1 MSEFTLEISDIN
13 YIIDIE
19 TSTEDNTENL
29 EITTTNADTIEITT
43 GFAASIVY
51 ASDVI
56 GLDNYLTNFIDSY
69 NIDCGTP

>member
-29 EITTTNADTIEITT
+29 EITTTNTDTIEIST

-56 GLDNYLTNFIDSY
+56 GVENNVENYIDSH
-69 NIDCGTP
+69 NIDCGAT

>member
-29 EITTTNADTIEITT
+29 EITTTNTDTIEIST

-56 GLDNYLTNFIDSY
+56 GLDNYLSNFIDSY

>member
-29 EITTTNADTIEITT
+29 EITTTNADTIEITS

-56 GLDNYLTNFIDSY
+56 GLDNYLANFIDNY

>member
-29 EITTTNADTIEITT
+29 EITTTNADTIEVTT
-43 GFAASIVY
+43 SFAASIVY

>member
-56 GLDNYLTNFIDSY
+56 GLDNYLANFIDSY

>member
-19 TSTEDNTENL
+19 TSTEDNTEIL
-29 EITTTNADTIEITT
+29 EITTTNTDTIEITT
-43 GFAASIVY
+43 GFAATIVY

-56 GLDNYLTNFIDSY
+56 GLDNYLANFIDSY

>member
-29 EITTTNADTIEITT
+29 EITTTNADTIEVTT
-43 GFAASIVY
+43 SFAASIVY

-56 GLDNYLTNFIDSY
+56 GLDNYLTNFIDSH

>member
-1 MSEFTLEISDIN
+1 MSDFTLEISDIN

-29 EITTTNADTIEITT
+29 EITTSNVDTIEIST
-43 GFAASIVY
+43 GFAAAIVY

-56 GLDNYLTNFIDSY
+56 GLDNYLANFIDSY

>member
-1 MSEFTLEISDIN
+1 LEISDIN
-13 YIIDIE
+13 YVIDIE

-29 EITTTNADTIEITT
+29 EITTTNTDTIEITT

-51 ASDVI
+51 ASDVV
-56 GLDNYLTNFIDSY
+56 GLDNYLSNFIDNY

>member
-1 MSEFTLEISDIN
+1 MSDFTLEISDIN

-29 EITTTNADTIEITT
+29 EITTTNTDTIEIST
-43 GFAASIVY
+43 GFAAGIIY

-56 GLDNYLTNFIDSY
+56 GLDNYLANFIDSY

>member
-56 GLDNYLTNFIDSY
+56 GLDNYLSNFIDSY

>member
-29 EITTTNADTIEITT
+29 EITTTNTDTIEIST